1 MSNWEMGSKPY
12 HDGSRDVIINFLND
26 DATGTVGG
34 QLWFKGML
42 YTVHG
47 SWAASGSV
55 PGRNVSAFALWGSD
69 SAGATDYVA
78 ATGTMDG
85 PGNLPTSIQLNLIRV
100 ETTNGQQY
108 GWDGLLMPIKYD
120 WDANPNGIGN

>member
-12 HDGSRDVIINFLND
+12 HDGSRDVIINFVND
-26 DATGTVGG
+26 DATGVVGG

-42 YTVHG
+42 YNVHG
-47 SWAASGSV
+47 SWAASGSM
-55 PGRNVSAFALWGSD
+55 PGRNVSAFAIWGSD
-69 SAGATDYVA
+69 GAAATDYVA

-85 PGNLPTSIQLNLIRV
+85 PGNSPQSIAINLIRV

-108 GWDGLLMPIKYD
+108 GWDGDLLPIGHV
-120 WDANPNGIGN
+120 WGN